1 MKTLIN
7 YHHIQNGPDTFET
20 SKHIECHSELLRIAQ
35 FYFAVASHNANVEGI
50 FLLMQSQWTKE
61 RNKLSVDTMKGIVI
75 VQYNFRETSCV
86 DFLKSNKELLK
97 NIRSTEKYASAHQVT
112 HVVCEEESE
121 DSN

>member
-1 MKTLIN
+1 M
-7 YHHIQNGPDTFET
+7 DFET
-20 SKHIECHSELLRIAQ
+20 SKNIEWHSELLRIAQ

-61 RNKLSVDTMKGIVI
+61 RNKLSVDTMKGILI

-86 DFLKSNKELLK
+86 DFFNFLKSNKVLLK
-97 NIRSTEKYASAHQVT
+97 NIRSTEKYASAQQVT
-112 HVVCEEESE
+112 PAVGEEESE